1 MSAAN
6 PQPPSERRALW
17 IVGCGDLGAAVGHLA
32 LADGWDVFATRRRAD
47 RIPDSFH
54 PCPGDVSST
63 DPGALTAPARCDAL
77 LYSVAASERSDEGY
91 AVAYRDGLARTLKAL
106 SHGGLSPD
114 RALFV
119 SSTSVW
125 KGEGGVW
132 IDELTPARPGDGP
145 PARILE
151 AEQLLA
157 RSFPPAVCTTSAR
170 LGGIYGPGR
179 TALIREAARRRSSQ
193 PDAEPPDLYT
203 NRIHRDDAARAL
215 WHLLTHAEPPELVAV
230 VDDHPSLRSV
240 VLDYVGEQL
249 EPHLAARSKPDVE
262 ASPSSRTTRPRAN
275 RRISN
280 RLLRSTGFDLRY
292 PSYREGYAALLES
305 AEDVEAAL
313 DESNRRSHR
322 GAQQR

>member
-6 PQPPSERRALW
+6 PQSTNERCTLW
-17 IVGCGDLGAAVGHLA
+17 IVGCGDLGSAVGHLA
-32 LADGWDVFATRRRAD
+32 LAAGWDVFATRRQAD
-47 RIPDSFH
+47 RIPDGFRRW
-54 PCPGDVSST
+54 PADVSSKEP
-63 DPGALTAPARCDAL
+63 DGLTAPGRCDAL
-77 LYSVAASERSDEGY
+77 LYSVAASERSNEGY
-91 AVAYRDGLARTLKAL
+91 AAAYRDGLGNTVAALAR
-106 SHGGLSPD
+106 GGLCPD

-125 KGEGGVW
+125 KGEGGTW

-145 PARILE
+145 SARILE

-157 RSFPPAVCTTSAR
+157 RSFPPAVHTTSAR

-179 TALIREAARRRSSQ
+179 TALVREAARSRSSQ
-193 PDAEPPDLYT
+193 PDPELPDPYT

-215 WHLLTHAEPPELVAV
+215 WYLLNHPEPPELVAV

-240 VLDYVGEQL
+240 VLDYISEQL
-249 EPHLAARSKPDVE
+249 GPHLTAQLESGSKDLAP
-262 ASPSSRTTRPRAN
+262 ANKTRPRAN

-292 PSYREGYAALLES
+292 PSYREGYASLLGS
-305 AEDVEAAL
+305 AKAVEAAL
-313 DESNRRSHR
+313 ALPNQLGHG
-322 GAQQR
+322 GANQR